1 VGAIYHTSHKK
12 KLNEVVAKTNMAVL
26 KAGTRN
32 ALPFGIQKEQ
42 LKVVTILFDAYS
54 LQDIKIGKRFVL
66 GIAVS
71 LCVRG

>member
-1 VGAIYHTSHKK
+1 
-12 KLNEVVAKTNMAVL
+12 MAVL

-32 ALPFGIQKEQ
+32 ALPFGIKKEQ

-54 LQDIKIGKRFVL
+54 LQEIKIGKRFVL